1 MKAWFD
7 MHKGM
12 ILLHSTVETLSVE
25 VPGGWEQSNPATRNW
40 ARDHL
45 ISAQSTVRCST
56 NWAIAGMA
64 CADRLH
70 LAFLQSFAAQESNIE
85 KMGGGMI

>member
-1 MKAWFD
+1 MDRQDTKAD
-7 MHKGM
+7 K
-12 ILLHSTVETLSVE
+12 
-25 VPGGWEQSNPATRNW
+25 
-40 ARDHL
+40 
-45 ISAQSTVRCST
+45 SAQSTVRCST

-64 CADRLH
+64 CAHRLR